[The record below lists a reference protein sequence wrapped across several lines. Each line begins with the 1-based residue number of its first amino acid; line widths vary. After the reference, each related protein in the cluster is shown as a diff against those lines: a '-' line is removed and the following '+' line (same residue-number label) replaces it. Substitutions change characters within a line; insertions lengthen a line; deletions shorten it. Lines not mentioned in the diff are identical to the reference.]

1 MHPQFSAKVF
11 VCMCTDIDLA
21 QNGHVGLIWL
31 LVHVG
36 DKVDLKIFNTIVGG
50 NEASVMK
57 G

>member
-1 MHPQFSAKVF
+1 
-11 VCMCTDIDLA
+11 MCTDIDLA
-21 QNGHVGLIWL
+21 HNGHVGLIWL

-36 DKVDLKIFNTIVGG
+36 DKVDLKIFNTNVGG